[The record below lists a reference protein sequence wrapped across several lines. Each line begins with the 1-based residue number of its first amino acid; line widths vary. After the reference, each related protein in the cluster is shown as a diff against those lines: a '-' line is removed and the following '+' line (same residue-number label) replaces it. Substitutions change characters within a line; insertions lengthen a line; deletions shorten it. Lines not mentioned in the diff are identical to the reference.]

1 MPVAVIADESPEL
14 TVEGLATQLTV
25 GGSNGFT
32 TYGAV
37 QSALSPGLDALRDVT
52 LQGVRA
58 GSCFPGVD
66 IRRA

>member
-37 QSALSPGLDALRDVT
+37 QSALSPA
-52 LQGVRA
+52 
-58 GSCFPGVD
+58 
-66 IRRA
+66 